1 MNYCCSS
8 TPFSLYIGEG
18 LVAVDD
24 VSFRAFSGQIM
35 ALLGHNGAGKST
47 TFNVL
52 TGRIKKVHFFYT
64 NALANN
70 NE

>member
-1 MNYCCSS
+1 M
-8 TPFSLYIGEG
+8 LDEA

-24 VSFRAFSGQIM
+24 VSFRAFGGQIM

-52 TGRIKKVHFFYT
+52 TGSINDINF
-64 NALANN
+64 
-70 NE
+70 